1 MWLAQHAL
9 SHVLELVCE
18 PQMQSRPH
26 EWRMLAH
33 LLENLSSNNDNRSR
47 LYPAELVLRTMQH
60 EHMSGPGTDHPV
72 DHPTDHYS
80 DHHSDYHSDH
90 HIVGSD
96 AMHDVH
102 QTTAEASQPTVLPTA
117 DGLDPLAEVSDPLAE
132 VSEPLAEVSEPLAEV
147 SEPLAEVSEPLAVV
161 SDPFDAIILGA
172 LETSTREAVTDE
184 LPRSMNSTDG
194 LPRSMNSTLVAST
207 STSAAKVLHV
217 LCMYHGYTYYCLLYS
232 HYLLCLLYLL
242 GAAQGAVPRV
252 DG

>member
-1 MWLAQHAL
+1 M
-9 SHVLELVCE
+9 
-18 PQMQSRPH
+18 
-26 EWRMLAH
+26 
-33 LLENLSSNNDNRSR
+33 
-47 LYPAELVLRTMQH
+47 
-60 EHMSGPGTDHPV
+60 
-72 DHPTDHYS
+72 
-80 DHHSDYHSDH
+80 
-90 HIVGSD
+90 
-96 AMHDVH
+96 
-102 QTTAEASQPTVLPTA
+102 
-117 DGLDPLAEVSDPLAE
+117 
-132 VSEPLAEVSEPLAEV
+132 
-147 SEPLAEVSEPLAVV
+147 V

>member
-117 DGLDPLAEVSDPLAE
+117 DGPD
-132 VSEPLAEVSEPLAEV
+132 
-147 SEPLAEVSEPLAVV
+147 PLAEVSEPLAVV